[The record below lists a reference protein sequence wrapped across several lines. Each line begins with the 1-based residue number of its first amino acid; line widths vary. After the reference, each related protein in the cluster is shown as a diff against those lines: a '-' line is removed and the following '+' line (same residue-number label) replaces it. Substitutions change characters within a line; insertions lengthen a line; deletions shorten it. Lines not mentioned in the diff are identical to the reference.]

1 MTNQIIAELINDYK
15 LQQYN
20 IAVKN
25 RSWENM
31 YIHTPRTKYYN
42 SEGFPYCYLWKKLV
56 KENLE
61 TLNKCKTFEAILNAL
76 KNLHNKND
84 IKGIGELLIYD
95 TATCIGCPKKL
106 YPQSVYLHAGAKDG
120 AKQIGIEG
128 TIINKETF
136 IEKYP
141 AFEQLSE
148 LEIEDFL
155 CIYKF
160 DLIGDPNKGEKARK
174 FVRNNARK
182 CSCCH

>member
-1 MTNQIIAELINDYK
+1 MTNQTINKLIDDYK
-15 LQQYN
+15 LHKYD

-25 RSWENM
+25 RSWDNM

-42 SEGFPYCYLWKKLV
+42 SDGLPYCYIWKKLV
-56 KENLE
+56 KENR
-61 TLNKCKTFEAILNAL
+61 AILNQCKSFEDLITAL
-76 KNLHNKND
+76 RLLHDKND
-84 IKGIGELLIYD
+84 IKGIGELIIYD
-95 TATCIGCPKKL
+95 TATCIGCPQKL

-128 TIINKETF
+128 KEVKKNTF

-141 AFEQLSE
+141 AFERLSE

-160 DLIGDPNKGEKARK
+160 DLIGNPNKGEKARK

-182 CSCCH
+182 CSCCQ